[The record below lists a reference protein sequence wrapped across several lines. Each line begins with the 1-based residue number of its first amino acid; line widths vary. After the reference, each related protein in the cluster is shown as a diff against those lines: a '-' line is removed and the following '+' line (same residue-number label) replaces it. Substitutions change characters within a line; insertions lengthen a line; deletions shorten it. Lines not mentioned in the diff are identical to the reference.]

1 MYLLDTNVVSYARKN
16 ASPATD
22 WLRAAAPSLLYL
34 SVITLGEIERR
45 IAMKERA
52 DLKAAENLSAWL
64 QTIRNDYAD
73 RVLPITDRVSI
84 LWGRLSALRAR
95 GDADGLIAATAIVHD
110 LVLVTRNTADFEDTG
125 VRLVNPW
132 TD

>member
-1 MYLLDTNVVSYARKN
+1 MYLLDTNVVSYARKD

-34 SVITLGEIERR
+34 SVITLGEIERG

-73 RVLPITDRVSI
+73 RILPITDRVSI
-84 LWGRLSALRAR
+84 LWGRLSALRTR

-110 LVLVTRNTADFEDTG
+110 LVLVTRNTADFDDTG